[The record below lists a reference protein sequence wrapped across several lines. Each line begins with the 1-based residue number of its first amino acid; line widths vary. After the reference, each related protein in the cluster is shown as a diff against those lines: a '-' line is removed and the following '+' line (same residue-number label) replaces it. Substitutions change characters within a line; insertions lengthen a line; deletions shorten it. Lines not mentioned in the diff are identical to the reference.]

1 MARSRPQ
8 TLQSFVYRTLAIR
21 LAVMAALVAVSITA
35 AVYVIEGRNLRNLV
49 AQEVEAEVQSIA
61 RRTMEIVN
69 EGEGDQRAAFRRA
82 LDQWMAANLGRQS
95 GEFVYVR
102 FHGAAT
108 NTGEARQDDGYPR
121 IGPVLAFIGAH
132 PLSGTESAQETR
144 IVVIDGA
151 LHIYAVLPV
160 TYQAERVGVTQAV
173 YVPAA
178 AVQAGIRRDLRRS
191 AVITI
196 LVVLVTSALLYP
208 VILLLARKLV
218 TFSHN
223 LLHAN
228 LESLAILAGAIA
240 KRDSDTDIH
249 NFRVTLYA
257 VRLAEQLKLPH
268 QDIQTLIKGAFL
280 HDVGKIGIRDSI
292 LLKPGGLDDQ
302 EFTEMKDHVRHGLD
316 IVKGAMWL
324 SDAAQIVGSH
334 HEKYDGSGYPEGRA
348 GQAIPLLARI
358 FAVADVFDALAS
370 RRPYKEPLS
379 CEASVALVAEGRGR
393 HFDPEVV
400 DAFLAIGGDLYRL
413 YAGREDQGLRDELKT
428 VITRYFSTGEI
439 LLD

>member
-8 TLQSFVYRTLAIR
+8 TLQTFVYRTLAIR
-21 LAVMAALVAVSITA
+21 LAVMASLVAMAITA

-49 AQEVEAEVQSIA
+49 AQEVHADVQSIA

-69 EGEGDQRAAFRRA
+69 KGEGDQRAAFRRA
-82 LDQWMAANLGRQS
+82 LDEWMAANLGRQS
-95 GEFVYVR
+95 GEFVYIR

-108 NTGEARQDDGYPR
+108 NASEERRDDGYAR
-121 IGPVLAFIGAH
+121 IGPVLDFIGAH
-132 PLSGTESAQETR
+132 PLTGSEADLKTR
-144 IVVIDGA
+144 IVVIGGA
-151 LHIYAVLPV
+151 MHIYAVLPV
-160 TYQAERVGVTQAV
+160 KYQAERVGVTQAV
-173 YVPAA
+173 FTPAA
-178 AVQAGIRRDLRRS
+178 AVQAGISRGLRRS
-191 AVITI
+191 AVITV
-196 LVVLVTSALLYP
+196 LVVLATGALLYP

-218 TFSHN
+218 TFSRN
-223 LLHAN
+223 LLQAN

-257 VRLAEQLKLPH
+257 VRLAERLDLPTSE
-268 QDIQTLIKGAFL
+268 IQTLIKGGFL
-280 HDVGKIGIRDSI
+280 HDVGKIGVRDSI

-316 IVKGAMWL
+316 IVRGAMWL

-334 HEKYDGSGYPEGRA
+334 HEKFDGSGYPEGRA
-348 GQAIPLLARI
+348 GQAIPILARI
-358 FAVADVFDALAS
+358 FAVADVFDALTS
-370 RRPYKEPLS
+370 RRPYKEPLP
-379 CEASVALVAEGRGR
+379 CAAAVAQIEQGRGS
-393 HFDPEVV
+393 HFDPAMV
-400 DAFLAIGGDLYRL
+400 DAFLAISGELHRR
-413 YAGREDQGLRDELKT
+413 YAGRDDQGLRDELQT

>member
-8 TLQSFVYRTLAIR
+8 TLQTFVYRTLAIR
-21 LAVMAALVAVSITA
+21 LAVMAALVAVATTA

-49 AQEVEAEVQSIA
+49 AKEVQADVRSITL
-61 RRTMEIVN
+61 RTMEIVN

-82 LDQWMAANLGRQS
+82 LDEWMAANLGRQS

-108 NTGEARQDDGYPR
+108 NDREERRDDGYAR

-132 PLSGTESAQETR
+132 PLAGAEITQKTR
-144 IVVIDGA
+144 IVMIAGA
-151 LHIYAVLPV
+151 MHIYTVLPV
-160 TYQAERVGVTQAV
+160 TYRAERVGVTQAV
-173 YVPAA
+173 FAPAA
-178 AVQAGIRRDLRRS
+178 AVQAGISRDLRRS

-196 LVVLVTSALLYP
+196 LVVVVTSALLYP

-218 TFSHN
+218 TFSRN
-223 LLHAN
+223 LLQAN

-280 HDVGKIGIRDSI
+280 HDVGKIGVRDSI
-292 LLKPGGLDDQ
+292 LLKPGSLDEQ
-302 EFTEMKDHVRHGLD
+302 EFSEMKDHVRHGLD

-324 SDAAQIVGSH
+324 NDAAQIVGSH
-334 HEKYDGSGYPEGRA
+334 HEKFDGSGYPEGLA
-348 GQAIPLLARI
+348 GQAIPLPARI
-358 FAVADVFDALAS
+358 FAVADVFDALTS

-400 DAFLAIGGDLYRL
+400 DAFLSIGGDLHRR
-413 YAGREDQGLRDELKT
+413 YAGRDDQGLRDELKT